1 VASGLPGLPDPKCS
15 TRKNVEKQGVF
26 MVSTEKIKK
35 HGGFYEVRNGL
46 KVVCLKE
53 K

>member
-1 VASGLPGLPDPKCS
+1 MASGLSGLPDPKCS

-35 HGGFYEVRNGL
+35 HSGFYEVRNRL
-46 KVVCLKE
+46 EVV
-53 K
+53 